1 MIFIVN
7 CTANTTNMNHIVEA
21 ENQEEAIQ
29 IVKAFYDMDEYLIWL
44 LEGTEVE
51 IEYCNPLLT
60 KQVLEKK

>member
-1 MIFIVN
+1 
-7 CTANTTNMNHIVEA
+7 MNHIVEA